1 MNRPNIVFVLT
12 DDQGYG
18 DLGFTGHPH
27 VTTPNIDTFAGE
39 AARMTD
45 FHVGPTCAPTRAGLM
60 TGHYANSTGV
70 WHTIGGRSLL
80 RDDEWTLPTALAE
93 SGYATGIFGK
103 WHLGDTYPYRPHDRG
118 FQSAVVHGG
127 GGITQTPDFWGNDY
141 FDDTYFVNGRPR
153 RFEGYCTDVWFDL
166 AMRFISDHKDS
177 PFFCYVPT
185 NAPHSPYNVE
195 DRYADLYRGAESE
208 ARARFHGMI
217 TNIDENF
224 GKLRA
229 HLRALGIEDNTVLI
243 FMTDNG
249 TSAGARVDSDG
260 HVLDGYNAGRRG
272 VKGSPYDG
280 GHRVPFFLRYPAGEI
295 AHGYDVNRIAAN
307 VDFMPTM
314 LELCGIA
321 PPPERS
327 FDGRSLVPLI
337 RSGSSGDVPSEW
349 PDRVIVTDS
358 QRVAYPIKWRMSST
372 MTDRWRLIDGTELYD
387 IRTDPAQRH
396 DVSGEHSD
404 VVAKLRAAYEA
415 WWENVSRQ
423 FDRVIPHAIGGESWS
438 ESILTS
444 HDLRNDACEV
454 AWNQGHIRAAFRC
467 RGYWEL
473 RVETAGR
480 YRIELRRWPRE
491 LGYAVTAGIEG
502 PDIEWRRDTIAA
514 SDHALYEGGTAVAA
528 TGARLTV
535 AGAEY
540 TTPLEAG
547 SAAAE
552 FMVELPA
559 GETELTAEFLLGD
572 DTLAAYYVYISR

>member
-18 DLGFTGHPH
+18 DLGFTGNPH

-39 AARMTD
+39 AARMAD

-195 DRYADLYRGAESE
+195 DRYADPYRGAEPE

-224 GKLRA
+224 GRLRA
-229 HLRALGIEDNTVLI
+229 HLESLGLEDNTILI

-249 TSAGARVDSDG
+249 TSGGAQPGPDG
-260 HVLDGYNAGRRG
+260 HIVDGYNAGMRG
-272 VKGSPYDG
+272 IKGSQYDG
-280 GHRVPFFLRYPAGEI
+280 GHRVPCFIRYPAGGI
-295 AHGYDVNRIAAN
+295 GGGVDITPITAN

-314 LELCGIA
+314 LDLCGV
-321 PPPERS
+321 PVPHERS
-327 FDGRSLVPLI
+327 FDGRSLAPLL
-337 RSGSSGDVPSEW
+337 RAAAPVEW
-349 PDRVIVTDS
+349 PDRTIVTDS
-358 QRVAYPIKWRMSST
+358 QRLTNPVKWRQSAT
-372 MTDRWRLIDGTELYD
+372 MTDRWRLVDGSELYD
-387 IRTDPAQRH
+387 IEADPGQR
-396 DVSGEHSD
+396 SD
-404 VVAKLRAAYEA
+404 VAGDHPDVVERLRAAYEQ
-415 WWENVSRQ
+415 WWAAVSTQ
-423 FDRVIPHAIGGESWS
+423 FDRAVPHVIGARDWTGSTI
-438 ESILTS
+438 TS
-444 HDLRNDACEV
+444 HDLRNDECEV
-454 AWNQGHIRAAFRC
+454 AWNQGHIRA
-467 RGYWEL
+467 GLVVDGLWEV
-473 RVETAGR
+473 RVERAGR
-480 YRIELRRWPRE
+480 YRFELRRWPAE
-491 LGYAVTAGIEG
+491 AGHALDAGIDG
-502 PDIEWRRDTIAA
+502 SDVAWRPDAVA
-514 SDHALYEGGTAVAA
+514 PADHTLYQGGTALGITRASISIAGCTVEQEVSPGAA
-528 TGARLTV
+528 I
-535 AGAEY
+535 
-540 TTPLEAG
+540 
-547 SAAAE
+547 AE
-552 FMVELPA
+552 FTLDLPA
-559 GETELTAEFLLGD
+559 GETTLTAGFEVDGV
-572 DTLAAYYVYISR
+572 TIAAYYVTIRPA